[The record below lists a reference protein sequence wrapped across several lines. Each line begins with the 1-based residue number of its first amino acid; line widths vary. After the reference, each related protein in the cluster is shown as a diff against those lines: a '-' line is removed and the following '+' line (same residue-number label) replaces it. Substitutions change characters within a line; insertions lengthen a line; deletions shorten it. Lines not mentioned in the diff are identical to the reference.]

1 MRKYIPLSS
10 IIIFAFC
17 LQLGLTTFAQDA
29 APTPLTNEQKLSL
42 YSLRDKVDPALAK
55 LQPTAAYKEYNSA
68 LDEQKLATIAL
79 QSALDKVKATPE
91 GKEYIDAADKYA
103 AALQAVLKN
112 VDQSKW
118 KFGVGYA
125 WVPVEQP
132 KTEAPKEKK

>member
-29 APTPLTNEQKLSL
+29 APTPLTN
-42 YSLRDKVDPALAK
+42 
-55 LQPTAAYKEYNSA
+55 
-68 LDEQKLATIAL
+68 EQKLATIAL

>member
-1 MRKYIPLSS
+1 MRKFLPFILLVASFS
-10 IIIFAFC
+10 
-17 LQLGLTTFAQDA
+17 FAQDA

-55 LQPTAAYKEYNSA
+55 LQPTAAYKEYTNA
-68 LDEQKLATIAL
+68 LDEQKRATIAL

-103 AALQAVLKN
+103 AALQAVLKT

-125 WVPVEQP
+125 WVPMEQP
-132 KTEAPKEKK
+132 KAESQREKKQ